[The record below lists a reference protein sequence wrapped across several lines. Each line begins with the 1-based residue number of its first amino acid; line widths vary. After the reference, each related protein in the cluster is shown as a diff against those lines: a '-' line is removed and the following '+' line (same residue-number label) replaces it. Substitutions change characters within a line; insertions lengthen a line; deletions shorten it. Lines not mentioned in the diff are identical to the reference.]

1 MNMDYKGKLLAI
13 GVIRESMGDTGRPA
27 RHPFVELWLAGSQI
41 IHRLGGR

>member
-13 GVIRESMGDTGRPA
+13 GVIREPIGGTNPL
-27 RHPFVELWLAGSQI
+27 VELWRAGSEI